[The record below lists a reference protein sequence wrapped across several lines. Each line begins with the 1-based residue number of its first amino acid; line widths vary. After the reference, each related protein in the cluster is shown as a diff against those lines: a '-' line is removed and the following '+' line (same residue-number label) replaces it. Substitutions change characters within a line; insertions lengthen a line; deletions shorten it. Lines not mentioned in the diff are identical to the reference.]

1 MAELRDVLTAA
12 GFARVRTYIQSG
24 NVLVDTDSPP
34 PVVAQ
39 RISLLIKRH
48 IGPDLKVMVRTC
60 DEIKAVLR
68 ADPFRDYDNA
78 ASCTYVVHFD
88 EQPSDAA
95 TQAVATQEYGRDKI
109 VFDGRTAYL
118 YIPGTYGQSK
128 LSGANLEKSL
138 VLRRQ
143 CAISIQCKS
152 LSRWLV
158 TPNQVP
164 RHRPDEQRAHEHK
177 GRQPSF
183 LTM

>member
-1 MAELRDVLTAA
+1 MAALRDVLTAA

-39 RISLLIKRH
+39 RINLLIKRH

-60 DEIKAVLR
+60 DELKAVLR

-88 EQPSDAA
+88 EHPSDAA

-128 LSGANLEKSL
+128 LSGANLEKKLGVAATMRNFNTMQKLVSL
-138 VLRRQ
+138 A
-143 CAISIQCKS
+143 CDA
-152 LSRWLV
+152 
-158 TPNQVP
+158 
-164 RHRPDEQRAHEHK
+164 
-177 GRQPSF
+177 
-183 LTM
+183 